1 MPGKEGDKDTM
12 RSQDKISP
20 TYPLTDEEATE
31 IAIEAY
37 LYASAIVQMEVHRRV
52 LTNQEASD
60 GKQMRGPMNQF
71 THLRDFPDAS
81 VREVVGPN
89 FDTIYSW
96 LWYDVSDE
104 PLVISLPE
112 STGHYYLMPILD
124 AWTDVFASPGTR
136 TTGPGAFTFALVG
149 PDWRGALPEGV
160 EKIQSPTSF
169 GWLPGRTRASR
180 KTISEANA
188 FQDQLQAVPLS
199 RWGQPYT
206 PPAGPVDLDIVMDI
220 PPAQQVRAMDATT
233 FWNLF
238 GELWQANPPHNF
250 DYPILH
256 RMARL
261 GLETSQPI
269 DFDALPSQSREALTR
284 AVQLGQ
290 QRIDDYWANP
300 ARIRNGWWFDL
311 QPLGYWGSFY
321 LMRATTA
328 WWAIGVN
335 IPEDALYPLG
345 MIDET
350 GQPLDG
356 ANNYVLH
363 FAEGELP
370 PVDGFWSLSMYDSQM
385 FQVANPIDRFAIGD
399 RDELAFNEDGSL
411 SLYIQ
416 HESPGKDKESNWLPS
431 LRSGGIIPIM
441 RLYGPQQDA
450 IVGRWD
456 PPPFQR
462 V

>member
-1 MPGKEGDKDTM
+1 MTV
-12 RSQDKISP
+12 QDKILP
-20 TYPLTDEEATE
+20 TYPLTDEEATK

-71 THLRDFPDAS
+71 THLRNFPDAS

-112 STGHYYLMPILD
+112 STRHYYLMPILD

-149 PDWRGALPEGV
+149 PDWRGTLPEGV

-169 GWLPGRTRASR
+169 GWLSGRTRASR
-180 KTISEANA
+180 KTVSEANA

-206 PPAGPVDLDIVMDI
+206 PPAGPVDPDIVMDI

-233 FWNLF
+233 FWKLF

-269 DFDALPSQSREALTR
+269 D
-284 AVQLGQ
+284 
-290 QRIDDYWANP
+290 DYWANP

-321 LMRATTA
+321 LMRATVA
-328 WWAIGVN
+328 WWAIGAN

-345 MIDET
+345 MIDDT
-350 GQPLDG
+350 GQPLDS
-356 ANNYVLH
+356 AYNYVLH

-370 PVDGFWSLSMYDSQM
+370 PVDGFWSLSMYGADFFFVDNM
-385 FQVANPIDRFAIGD
+385 LNRYAIGD
-399 RDELAFNEDGSL
+399 RMSDLQYDDDGSL
-411 SLYIQ
+411 MIYIQ
-416 HESPGKDKESNWLPS
+416 HASPGADKEPNWLPAPKEGFYVILRVYLPHEEVLS
-431 LRSGGIIPIM
+431 LEYKLPPIKCV
-441 RLYGPQQDA
+441 D
-450 IVGRWD
+450 
-456 PPPFQR
+456 
-462 V
+462 